1 MDIKLSAGELLERF
15 LRYVKVNTR
24 SNPEN
29 MDQIPSSQNQVDFA
43 HQLED
48 ELNELGLSD
57 VYYNDADSYVTA
69 TLPATDTESN
79 YPTIGFFAH
88 RDTADFNAENIQPQV
103 VENYDGGVIKLSDS
117 GYELSPE
124 DFPSLNKYKGQTLIT
139 TDGRTLLGAD
149 DKSGIAEIMTAI
161 AYLIDHPEIKHGD
174 IKIAFGPDEEIGMG
188 ATRFDVERF
197 GADFAFTVDGGPLG
211 DLEYETFTAA
221 QANVKITGKSVHPS
235 EAKNIMINAL
245 QVGMDFHN
253 AISAFDRP
261 EYTED
266 REGFYFLDGFEGTSD
281 EARMSYIIRDHDS
294 HVFEYRKHQMEK
306 IAEVINSKYPQKVI
320 DIEIVDQYRNMR
332 EILEKDMRPV
342 TLAKKSY
349 KAAGVTPNI
358 QPVRGGTDG
367 SILTFRGLPTP
378 NLFAGGENMHAR
390 FEYVSLETMVKMS
403 EIIIRMVTIAK
414 DYEQF

>member
-1 MDIKLSAGELLERF
+1 MDIQLSSEALLERF

-29 MDQIPSSQNQVDFA
+29 ADQIPSSQNQVEFA

-48 ELNELGLSD
+48 ELNTLGLDD
-57 VYYNDADSYVTA
+57 VYYNEADSYVTA
-69 TLPATDTESN
+69 TLSANDTGNN

-88 RDTADFNAENIQPQV
+88 RDTADFNADNVQPQV
-103 VENYDGGVIKLSDS
+103 IENYDGGVIPLSDS

-174 IKIAFGPDEEIGMG
+174 IKVAFGPDEEIGMG

-211 DLEYETFTAA
+211 DLEYETFNAA
-221 QANVKITGKSVHPS
+221 QADLKITGKSVHPS

-245 QVGMDFHN
+245 QVAIEFHN

-261 EYTED
+261 EHTEG
-266 REGFYFLDGFEGTSD
+266 REGFYFLDGITGNSD
-281 EARMSYIIRDHDS
+281 EASMAYIIRDHDS
-294 HVFEYRKHQMEK
+294 HVFEYRKHQMAK
-306 IAEVINSKYPQKVI
+306 IAEIINDKYPQKVI
-320 DIEIVDQYRNMR
+320 DIEIIDQYRNMR
-332 EILEKDMRPV
+332 EILEQDMRPV
-342 TLAKKSY
+342 TLAEKGY
-349 KAAGVTPNI
+349 EVAGVTPNI

-390 FEYVSLETMVKMS
+390 FEYVSLETMMKMA
-403 EIIIRMVTIAK
+403 EIIVRIASLAK

>member
-1 MDIKLSAGELLERF
+1 MDIQLSSEALLERF

-29 MDQIPSSQNQVDFA
+29 ADQIPSSQNQVEFA

-48 ELNELGLSD
+48 ELNTLGLDD
-57 VYYNDADSYVTA
+57 VYYNEADSYVTA
-69 TLPATDTESN
+69 TLPANDTENN

-88 RDTADFNAENIQPQV
+88 RDTADFNADNVQPQV
-103 VENYDGGVIKLSDS
+103 IENYDGGVIPLSDS

-161 AYLIDHPEIKHGD
+161 AYLIDHPQIKHGD
-174 IKIAFGPDEEIGMG
+174 IKVAFGPDEEIGMG

-211 DLEYETFTAA
+211 DLEYETFNAA
-221 QANVKITGKSVHPS
+221 QADLKITGKSVHPS

-245 QVGMDFHN
+245 QVAIEFHN

-261 EYTED
+261 EHTEG
-266 REGFYFLDGFEGTSD
+266 REGFYFLDGITGNSD
-281 EARMSYIIRDHDS
+281 EASMAYIIRDHDS
-294 HVFEYRKHQMEK
+294 HVFEYRKHQMAK
-306 IAEVINSKYPQKVI
+306 IAEIINDKYPQKVI

-332 EILEKDMRPV
+332 EILEQDMRPV
-342 TLAKKSY
+342 TLAEKGY
-349 KAAGVTPNI
+349 EAAGVTPNI

-367 SILTFRGLPTP
+367 SILTFRGLSTP

-390 FEYVSLETMVKMS
+390 FEYVSLETMMKMA
-403 EIIIRMVTIAK
+403 EIIVRIASLAK

>member
-1 MDIKLSAGELLERF
+1 MDIKLSAEELLKRF

-149 DKSGIAEIMTAI
+149 DKSGIAEIMTAV

-349 KAAGVTPNI
+349 EVAGVTPNI

-414 DYEQF
+414 DYEQL

>member
-1 MDIKLSAGELLERF
+1 MDIQLSSEALLERF

-29 MDQIPSSQNQVDFA
+29 ADQIPSSQNQVEFA

-48 ELNELGLSD
+48 ELNTLGLDD
-57 VYYNDADSYVTA
+57 VYYNEADSYVTA
-69 TLPATDTESN
+69 TLPANDTENN

-88 RDTADFNAENIQPQV
+88 RDTADFNADNVQPQV
-103 VENYDGGVIKLSDS
+103 IENYDGGVIPLSDS

-161 AYLIDHPEIKHGD
+161 AYLIDHPQIKHGD
-174 IKIAFGPDEEIGMG
+174 IKVAFGPDEEIGMG

-211 DLEYETFTAA
+211 DLEYETFNAA
-221 QANVKITGKSVHPS
+221 QADLKITGKSVHPS

-245 QVGMDFHN
+245 QVAIEFHN

-261 EYTED
+261 EHTEG
-266 REGFYFLDGFEGTSD
+266 REGFYFLDGITGNSD
-281 EARMSYIIRDHDS
+281 EASMAYIIRDHDS
-294 HVFEYRKHQMEK
+294 HVFEYRKHQMAK
-306 IAEVINSKYPQKVI
+306 IAEIINDKYPQKVI

-332 EILEKDMRPV
+332 EILEQDMRPV
-342 TLAKKSY
+342 TLAEKGY
-349 KAAGVTPNI
+349 EAAGVTPNI

-390 FEYVSLETMVKMS
+390 FEYVSLETMMKMA
-403 EIIIRMVTIAK
+403 EIIVRIASLAK

>member
-1 MDIKLSAGELLERF
+1 MDIQLSSEALLERF

-29 MDQIPSSQNQVDFA
+29 ADQIPSSQNQVEFA

-48 ELNELGLSD
+48 ELNTLGLDD
-57 VYYNDADSYVTA
+57 VYYNEADSYVTA
-69 TLPATDTESN
+69 TLPANDTENN

-88 RDTADFNAENIQPQV
+88 RDTADFNADNVQPQV
-103 VENYDGGVIKLSDS
+103 IENYDGGVIPLSDS

-161 AYLIDHPEIKHGD
+161 AYLIDHPQIKHGD
-174 IKIAFGPDEEIGMG
+174 IKVAFGPDEEIGMG

-211 DLEYETFTAA
+211 DLEYETFNAA
-221 QANVKITGKSVHPS
+221 QADLKITGKSVHPS

-245 QVGMDFHN
+245 QVAIEFHN

-261 EYTED
+261 EHTEG
-266 REGFYFLDGFEGTSD
+266 REGFYFLDGITGNSD
-281 EARMSYIIRDHDS
+281 EASMAYIIRDHDS
-294 HVFEYRKHQMEK
+294 HVFEYRKHQMAK
-306 IAEVINSKYPQKVI
+306 IAEIINDKYPQKVI

-332 EILEKDMRPV
+332 EILEQDMRPV
-342 TLAKKSY
+342 TLAEKGY
-349 KAAGVTPNI
+349 EVAGVTPNI

-367 SILTFRGLPTP
+367 SILTFRGLSTP

-390 FEYVSLETMVKMS
+390 FEYVSLETMMKMA
-403 EIIIRMVTIAK
+403 EIIVRIASLAK

>member
-1 MDIKLSAGELLERF
+1 MDIQLSSEALLERF

-29 MDQIPSSQNQVDFA
+29 ADQIPSSQNQVEFA

-48 ELNELGLSD
+48 ELNTLGLDD
-57 VYYNDADSYVTA
+57 VYYNEADSYVTA
-69 TLPATDTESN
+69 TLPANDTENN

-88 RDTADFNAENIQPQV
+88 RDTADFNADNVQPQV
-103 VENYDGGVIKLSDS
+103 IENYDGGVIPLSDS

-174 IKIAFGPDEEIGMG
+174 IKVAFGPDEEIGMG

-211 DLEYETFTAA
+211 DLEYETFNAA
-221 QANVKITGKSVHPS
+221 QADLKITGKSVHPS

-245 QVGMDFHN
+245 QVAIEFHN

-261 EYTED
+261 EHTEG
-266 REGFYFLDGFEGTSD
+266 REGFYFLDGITGNSD
-281 EARMSYIIRDHDS
+281 EASMAYIIRDHDS
-294 HVFEYRKHQMEK
+294 HVFEYRKHQMAK
-306 IAEVINSKYPQKVI
+306 IAEIINDKYPQKVI

-332 EILEKDMRPV
+332 EILEQDMRPV
-342 TLAKKSY
+342 TLAEKGY
-349 KAAGVTPNI
+349 EAAGVTPNI

-390 FEYVSLETMVKMS
+390 FEYVSLETMMKMA
-403 EIIIRMVTIAK
+403 EIIVRIASLAK

>member
-1 MDIKLSAGELLERF
+1 MDIQLSSEALLERF

-29 MDQIPSSQNQVDFA
+29 ADQIPSSQNQVEFA

-48 ELNELGLSD
+48 ELNTLGLDD
-57 VYYNDADSYVTA
+57 VYYNEADSYVTA
-69 TLPATDTESN
+69 TLPANDTENN

-88 RDTADFNAENIQPQV
+88 RDTADFNADNVQPQV
-103 VENYDGGVIKLSDS
+103 IENYDGGVIPLSDS

-124 DFPSLNKYKGQTLIT
+124 EFPSLNKYKGQTLIT

-161 AYLIDHPEIKHGD
+161 AYLIDHPQIKHGD
-174 IKIAFGPDEEIGMG
+174 IKVAFGPDEEIGMG

-211 DLEYETFTAA
+211 DLEYETFNAA
-221 QANVKITGKSVHPS
+221 QAYLKITGKSVHPS

-245 QVGMDFHN
+245 QVAIEFHN

-261 EYTED
+261 EHTEG
-266 REGFYFLDGFEGTSD
+266 REGFYFLDGITGNSD
-281 EARMSYIIRDHDS
+281 EASMAYIIRDHDS
-294 HVFEYRKHQMEK
+294 HVFEYRKHQMAK
-306 IAEVINSKYPQKVI
+306 IAEIINDKYPQKVI

-332 EILEKDMRPV
+332 EILEQDMRPV
-342 TLAKKSY
+342 TLAEKGY
-349 KAAGVTPNI
+349 EAAGVTPNI

-390 FEYVSLETMVKMS
+390 FEYVSLETMMKMA
-403 EIIIRMVTIAK
+403 EIIVRIASLAK